1 MEPIAWQFTCRRAAC
16 RGYAPRTWITKGD
29 KQTAAGAAQ
38 ERGWRPCTE
47 ISEMIRKLLRPD
59 DPKRHP
65 SLAHW
70 YCPDCARL
78 LIVEAR
84 REFEKKR
91 QP

>member
-1 MEPIAWQFTCRRAAC
+1 
-16 RGYAPRTWITKGD
+16 
-29 KQTAAGAAQ
+29 
-38 ERGWRPCTE
+38 
-47 ISEMIRKLLRPD
+47 MIRKLLRPD
-59 DPKRHP
+59 DPKRRP

-91 QP
+91 QPNG